1 MKPTCCDKQR
11 LDSLRRRFV
20 NAKPFSDG
28 HILEPQKTADHL
40 DATDSNLF
48 AFARDV
54 FLEQSGS
61 RRRSRSIY
69 VPVFASPPPSLV
81 ETIVA
86 KSQLSKKDDTMSH
99 LNRREW
105 IGTTAIAGLSL
116 TAAPSH
122 SMATTMNGRNSHER
136 VRIAIIT
143 DVHQDI
149 MHDGEQRMQEFTKA
163 IQKEDVDFAIQ
174 LGDFCVPK
182 TENQKF
188 LDLFHDLDM
197 PCKHVLGNHDMDGGF
212 RPEQTVEFYGMPSRY
227 YSFDQGGV
235 HFVVLDGN
243 EAGGKKSGYKRFMGE
258 TQQAWLKEDLADTE
272 LPTMIFSHQ
281 PLNHDS
287 GIENREEIQKI
298 LTQANSQQSKNN
310 IIGCFS
316 GHLHLNHLD
325 LLKDIH
331 YAQINSASYL
341 WVGSEFI
348 HES

>member
-1 MKPTCCDKQR
+1 
-11 LDSLRRRFV
+11 
-20 NAKPFSDG
+20 
-28 HILEPQKTADHL
+28 
-40 DATDSNLF
+40 
-48 AFARDV
+48 
-54 FLEQSGS
+54 
-61 RRRSRSIY
+61 
-69 VPVFASPPPSLV
+69 
-81 ETIVA
+81 
-86 KSQLSKKDDTMSH
+86 MSH

-116 TAAPSH
+116 TAAASH
-122 SMATTMNGRNSHER
+122 SMATTMNGRNSQER

-149 MHDGEQRMQEFTKA
+149 MHDGEQRMQEFTTA

-212 RPEQTVEFYGMPSRY
+212 RPEQTVEFYGMPSPY

-348 HES
+348 HESYSKEIHQSHEWIKYTCPYEDVLWAVVDIDLSKRNIEIHGRRTKWVGASPTALEMPAPKWPEPDVRSPVISNRSWAF